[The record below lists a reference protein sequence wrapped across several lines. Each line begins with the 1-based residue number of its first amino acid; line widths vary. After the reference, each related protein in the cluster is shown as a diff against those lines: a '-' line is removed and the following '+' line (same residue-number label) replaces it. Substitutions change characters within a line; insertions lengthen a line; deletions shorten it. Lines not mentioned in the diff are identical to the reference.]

1 LVSVGRLV
9 EKKGYSDLLLALS
22 GLKRSG
28 HVFEC
33 RIYGDGPAHRALVAL
48 RDRLGLSAE
57 VEFAGERGRDE
68 IIKALHDAGVFLLT
82 PIVARDGDRDGIP
95 NVLVEAMACG
105 VPVVT
110 TSVGGI
116 TELVEH
122 EVNGLLTE
130 PGDVADIERQ
140 VARLLQNPAL
150 RHDLGLA
157 ARRTVESRYD
167 VDTAARELEA
177 VFETR
182 PLAMETR

>member
-1 LVSVGRLV
+1 MSVGRLV
-9 EKKGYSDLLLALS
+9 EKKGYSDLLHALS
-22 GLKRSG
+22 GLKTSG

-33 RIYGDGPAHRALVAL
+33 RIYGDGPAHSALVAL